1 MTYLACHYV
10 HDNSV
15 SFLSMNII
23 GQASIVADQNK
34 GTLLDIMS
42 GFRNYYRIIR
52 TGGALALVV
61 LLAGLAVCVVVYK
74 FRWTQNIPIR

>member
-23 GQASIVADQNK
+23 GQASIVLIRIRALFW
-34 GTLLDIMS
+34 TLCLDLEITTALYTLG
-42 GFRNYYRIIR
+42 GFGIGRSARR
-52 TGGALALVV
+52 LGGLCGGV
-61 LLAGLAVCVVVYK
+61 
-74 FRWTQNIPIR
+74 